1 MDYSQRPLIE
11 LMKQGNV
18 PGEAGVPRHIET
30 VISNV
35 FLFPERA
42 YKVYKRDNAFFNASF
57 RDISGKAARFDF
69 TRKDFAWNRALSPSI
84 YLEIKGVSLRGGSVT
99 VGEPADDADEL
110 MFVMNRIEAKDVL
123 FERLMKGSVTTEDA
137 YIIGRQL
144 AADLQSVRVEPVTGV
159 NYFELFERELE
170 DLRAWIQ
177 GLSGADIPQ
186 EEWTAWLAYLER
198 FRTEHQAWYE
208 GELSSQVAQ
217 SGDMH
222 SQNAI
227 FTEGV
232 FSLMD
237 TYPPKE
243 DWKLAHELTM
253 FYRIGADIWAL
264 GSRELF
270 ESYRL
275 GYEQSINQKVDRR
288 LEEPL
293 VVYSAAIMMAYLYS
307 LQKSDASKK
316 DAAAK
321 YHAFLRAYFRSV
333 A

>member
-1 MDYSQRPLIE
+1 MEYSQKPLIE
-11 LMKQGNV
+11 LMKLGKI
-18 PGEAGVPRHIET
+18 PGEDAVPRHIET

-42 YKVYKRDNAFFNASF
+42 YKVYKYDNAFFNESF
-57 RDISGKAARFDF
+57 RDISGKDARFDF

-84 YLEIKGVSLRGGSVT
+84 YLELKGVSLRDGSLA
-99 VGEPADDADEL
+99 VGEPVDGADEL
-110 MFVMNRIEAKDVL
+110 MFVMNRIDAKDVL
-123 FERLMKGSVTTEDA
+123 FEKLMNGSITTDDA

-144 AADLQSVRVEPVTGV
+144 AADLQAVRVEPVTGV
-159 NYFELFERELE
+159 NYFELFEQEIE

-177 GLSGADIPQ
+177 GLSEAGLPK
-186 EEWTAWLAYLER
+186 EEWSAWLGYLER
-198 FRTEHQAWYE
+198 FRTENRAWHE

-217 SGDMH
+217 SGDKH

-227 FTEGV
+227 FTQGV

-264 GSRELF
+264 GSRKIF

-275 GYEQSINQKVDRR
+275 GYEESINQKVDHR
-288 LEEPL
+288 LEAPL
-293 VVYSAAIMMAYLYS
+293 IVYSASIMMAYLYS
-307 LQKSDASKK
+307 LQKSDPGKR
-316 DAAAK
+316 DATAK
-321 YHAFLRAYFRSV
+321 YHAFLHDYFQSV